1 MAEENINEQGGQQP
15 PEPDYIEQI
24 EQMRANSVS
33 KAEYE
38 KLKAEHNRAMN
49 ALINGG
55 QYETQDQTP
64 VDKEQLRK
72 ELFCGEPNL
81 SNLEYWQK
89 TLQLRKAIMD
99 EGGKDP
105 FLPYGQ
111 KIAPT
116 AEDVEAADRVA
127 TIVQE
132 CIDYADGDSRIFTNE
147 LDRRTVDTAPM
158 MGSRRRR

>member
-1 MAEENINEQGGQQP
+1 MAEEFIETPGTPQ
-15 PEPDYIEQI
+15 EPDYIEQI
-24 EQMRANSVS
+24 EQLRANSIP
-33 KAEYE
+33 KEQYE

-55 QYETQDQTP
+55 QIEDPDAKP
-64 VDKEQLRK
+64 VDKNALRK
-72 ELFCGEPNL
+72 ELYCQEPNL
-81 SNLEYWQK
+81 SNLDYWQK

-99 EGGKDP
+99 EGGNDP

-111 KIAPT
+111 KIAAT
-116 AEDVEAADRVA
+116 AEDKEAAERVA

-147 LDRRTVDTAPM
+147 LDRRTVDVGPM
-158 MGSRRRR
+158 MGRGRRR

>member
-1 MAEENINEQGGQQP
+1 MAEELITQTEDTTVEQ
-15 PEPDYIEQI
+15 DYIDQI
-24 EQMRANSVS
+24 AQLKQNTVS

-38 KLKAEHNRAMN
+38 KLRADHKKAMD

-55 QYETQDQTP
+55 QIETTEKAP
-64 VDKEQLRK
+64 VDKNQLRK
-72 ELFCGEPNL
+72 ELYCNEPNL
-81 SNLEYWQK
+81 SNLDYWKK
-89 TLQLRKAIMD
+89 TLELRQAIID

-116 AEDVEAADRVA
+116 AEDKEAAERVA

-147 LDRRTVDTAPM
+147 LDRRTIDTAPM
-158 MGSRRRR
+158 MGRKRR